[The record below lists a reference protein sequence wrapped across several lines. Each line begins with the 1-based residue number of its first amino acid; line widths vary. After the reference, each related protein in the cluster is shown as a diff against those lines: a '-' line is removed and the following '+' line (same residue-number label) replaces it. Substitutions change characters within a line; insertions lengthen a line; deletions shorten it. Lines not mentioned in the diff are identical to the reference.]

1 MNKFLVKTSARTGSH
16 LLYSYLMST
25 GLTGYHTDFQMYEG
39 HRGRLDKHNRPL
51 LTNGTYLNYQ
61 NDNVVIHDHTNW
73 LPSDTE
79 NWHIIYTKRLDT
91 IKQTISFLWAEHT
104 SEYVAAGVA
113 NKNYSYTNKIYEPIE
128 LDLETTLQR
137 HTFRTRTWER
147 DLEKTFLQGNWKK
160 ADILYLE
167 TFLKKTP
174 QTVAAYLGIPQI
186 DFSWD
191 SQKNPRDVEKYIINY
206 SEVYNF
212 LEQNRL

>member
-1 MNKFLVKTSARTGSH
+1 LNKFLIKSSARTGSH
-16 LLYSYLMST
+16 LLYFYLVST
-25 GLTGYHTDFQMYEG
+25 GMTGYHTDWQIYDNR
-39 HRGRLDKHNRPL
+39 RGRLDKHNRPL

-91 IKQTISFLWAEHT
+91 IKQTISLKWAEHI
-104 SEYVAAGVA
+104 SEFVE
-113 NKNYSYTNKIYEPIE
+113 NNSLKHSYTNKTYEPIE
-128 LDLETTLQR
+128 LDLEATLHHYIW
-137 HTFRTRTWER
+137 HTGTWDR
-147 DLEKTFLQGNWKK
+147 NLDKVFLQGNWKK

-174 QTVAAYLGIPQI
+174 ETVAAYLGIPQI

-206 SEVYNF
+206 SEVYDF
-212 LEQNRL
+212 LEQHR